1 MEVIAVINQKGGSK
15 KTNTAVNL
23 SAELAAMNFRV
34 LHVDAD
40 PQGTSRAFMTS
51 EPPKAELA
59 DLLLG
64 RGPKP
69 EDAIMRIERWNL
81 DLLGSTTDALEN
93 TELQMSRDA
102 SRITKL
108 GEILGDLEH
117 RYDRVVID
125 CPPNLGPI
133 VQAAMIAATAI
144 IVPVDGTEALD
155 GLLEIEQLQK
165 RLARISDARML
176 GTLIAG
182 YKPRTKH
189 FRQVEEAI
197 EELSPFTTRIRDSV
211 VARELHA
218 NQLPARLYK
227 PKSALAQDYA
237 AFAREVEARLWV
249 A

>member
-1 MEVIAVINQKGGSK
+1 MEVIAIINQKGGSK

-23 SAELAAMNFRV
+23 AAEMAVNYRV

-40 PQGTSRAFMTS
+40 PQGTSRAFMTN
-51 EPPKAELA
+51 EPPKGDLA
-59 DLLLG
+59 DLLVG

-69 EDAIMRIERWNL
+69 TDAIMRIERWSL
-81 DLLGSTTDALEN
+81 DLLAGTTDAMEN
-93 TELQMSRDA
+93 TQVQLERDPSRLLTLA
-102 SRITKL
+102 
-108 GEILGDLEH
+108 EILGTLED

-125 CPPNLGPI
+125 CPPNLRSI
-133 VQAAMIAATAI
+133 VQSAMIAATGVI
-144 IVPVDGTEALD
+144 IPVDGTEALD
-155 GLLEIEQLQK
+155 GLIEIEQLQK
-165 RLARISDARML
+165 RLSRMSDAKML

-189 FRQVEEAI
+189 FKQVEEAI
-197 EELSPFTTRIRDSV
+197 EELTPFQTRIRDSV

-227 PKSALAQDYA
+227 PRSALAQDYA
-237 AFAREVEARLWV
+237 AFAREVDYRIMA